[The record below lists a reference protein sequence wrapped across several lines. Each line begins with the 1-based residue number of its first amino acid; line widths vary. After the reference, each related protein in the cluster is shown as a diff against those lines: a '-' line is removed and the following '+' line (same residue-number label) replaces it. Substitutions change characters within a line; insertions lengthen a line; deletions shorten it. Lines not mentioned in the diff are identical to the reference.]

1 MPANVEMI
9 EIQQDIMGVLEY
21 PTKLFYCSFPR
32 KLKHIY

>member
-1 MPANVEMI
+1 MYANVVML
-9 EIQQDIMGVLEY
+9 EIQQDIMGDSEY